1 MSYLT
6 IPYGRADTLCVALR
20 IEYFKLYWFSDT
32 FFANPGEP
40 LPPNSG
46 NGVGVGNAPMGFTAK
61 IVAE

>member
-1 MSYLT
+1 M
-6 IPYGRADTLCVALR
+6 VALFVVLR
-20 IEYFKLYWFSDT
+20 IYNFDLYWFSDT

-61 IVAE
+61 IVAELLCCFA

>member
-1 MSYLT
+1 
-6 IPYGRADTLCVALR
+6 
-20 IEYFKLYWFSDT
+20 
-32 FFANPGEP
+32 